1 MDRFTTMATF
11 VKAVELGSFSAA
23 ADDLNMSPQLV
34 GKQVKALE
42 QHLGVRLLTRTTR
55 KQSLT
60 DFGQQFYERAKVILA
75 EVEEAENL
83 AAETRAVP
91 SGRLRINASVTFG
104 ERTLAPRLLEYMAKY
119 PGVSVNLTLSNRLAD
134 LVEEGYD
141 VVFRIGELGDSGL
154 KARYLG
160 PYELI
165 LCASPQ
171 YLAARGPISSLWDLQ
186 QHECLGFA
194 YSDGRN
200 EWSFEGPEGRVDV
213 PISSRFMVN
222 QSEPL
227 LLAALAGLGLILQP
241 SELVEEAL
249 KQGTLVRVLTD
260 YRTPSPPISMLYAP
274 DRRITPKLRSFLDFC
289 VQAFGR

>member
-23 ADDLNMSPQLV
+23 ADDLNLSPQLV

-75 EVEEAENL
+75 EVEEAEGL

-91 SGRLRINASVTFG
+91 SGRLRINASVAFG

-134 LVEEGYD
+134 LVDEGYD

-171 YLAARGPISSLWDLQ
+171 YLAARGPISSPWDLQ

-200 EWSFEGPEGRVDV
+200 EWSFDGPEGRVDV
-213 PISSRFMVN
+213 PITSRLMVN

-227 LLAALAGLGLILQP
+227 LRAALAGFGLILQP

-249 KQGTLVRVLTD
+249 TQGTLIRVLTD
-260 YRTPSPPISMLYAP
+260 YRTPSPPINMLYAP

-289 VQAFGR
+289 VEAFGR